1 MYTESL
7 HASAQTM
14 SRLSAAVERKSDDR
28 SNWFE
33 SALNVTTYR
42 SYILARLLMTAS
54 IPSHIPWWCELH
66 LFGIRLIYFISTTS
80 EFLSI
85 LTILLHLNNPYQLFS
100 IKSVLDFHISHRL
113 RLLAF
118 FAYWISSRHRQM
130 NFSRIWNSKE
140 WWVLTALRRD
150 LIAISDRQSIYANTE
165 ATLLLF
171 CTSTFF
177 SIFSKH
183 CERYERQILKFK
195 LFGKRCQR
203 RSN

>member
-33 SALNVTTYR
+33 SARNVTTYR
-42 SYILARLLMTAS
+42 SYILVRLLMTAS

-80 EFLSI
+80 KFLSI

-100 IKSVLDFHISHRL
+100 IISVLDFHIMRIFSHRL

-118 FAYWISSRHRQM
+118 FAYWISSRQM

-140 WWVLTALRRD
+140 WWVLTALRRG
-150 LIAISDRQSIYANTE
+150 LIAILDRQSIYANSE
-165 ATLLLF
+165 ATLLF
-171 CTSTFF
+171 SYVNFF

-183 CERYERQILKFK
+183 CERYERQILKF
-195 LFGKRCQR
+195 
-203 RSN
+203 